1 MQDKMRCTALLNEV
15 LPSLSSKEK
24 ELAQFL
30 LEHSERAAAL
40 SLNELAEQSGI
51 SVSTIIRLSKRLG
64 YSGYK
69 ELSYRLASEQAYSEG
84 EITYQDISPGDTPAV
99 VMQNILLMNIHSLKN
114 TMAVL
119 KVDEMEKAVELV
131 SKAARV
137 DFYGVGNSGIVA
149 LDAATKF
156 MRINK
161 HVAAYTD
168 LHTQLLSVQ
177 SLKSGDVAVL
187 ISYTGETYDILK
199 LCAQIQKTG
208 ASIISITRSGKNAL
222 AQKADVRLFCS
233 SAETMLRIGAM
244 SSRIVQMSVVDVL
257 FAAVCSRD
265 YNELKSSL
273 DNAHYAIR
281 DMHPNVVFRE
291 TPAKPEN
298 TL

>member
-1 MQDKMRCTALLNEV
+1 MQDKMRCTALINEV

-30 LEHSERAAAL
+30 LDHPDRATAL

-69 ELSYRLASEQAYSEG
+69 ELSYRLSSELVYSEG
-84 EITYQDISPGDTPAV
+84 EITYQDISPGDTPAI

-119 KVDEMEKAVELV
+119 NVAELEKAVELV
-131 SKAARV
+131 SHASRV
-137 DFYGVGNSGIVA
+137 DFYGVGTSGIVA

-177 SLKSGDVAVL
+177 SLKPGDVVVL

-199 LCAQIQKTG
+199 LCARIQKTG
-208 ASIISITRSGKNAL
+208 ASIVSITRSGKNSL

-257 FAAVCSRD
+257 FAAVCSCD
-265 YNELKSSL
+265 YSAVKGSL
-273 DNAHYAIR
+273 DMAHYAMR
-281 DMHPNVVFRE
+281 DMHPNELFHSH
-291 TPAKPEN
+291 KN
-298 TL
+298 GG